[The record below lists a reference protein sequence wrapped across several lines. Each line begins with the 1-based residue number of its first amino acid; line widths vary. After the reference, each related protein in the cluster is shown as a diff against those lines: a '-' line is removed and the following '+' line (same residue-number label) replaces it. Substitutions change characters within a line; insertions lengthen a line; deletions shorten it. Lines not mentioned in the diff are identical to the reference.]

1 MCRNSGVIIA
11 IYVYYISGG
20 IGGGGFGGGGW
31 GGGCNGSWE
40 AAAVEVVV
48 VEAAAAVT
56 SLTSY
61 SGNPALFPGAEHRAD
76 GLAPF

>member
-1 MCRNSGVIIA
+1 MAFLPACVAIAAVIIA

-31 GGGCNGSWE
+31 GGGCNGSW
-40 AAAVEVVV
+40 VVSCV
-48 VEAAAAVT
+48 RLCEEAAAAAT

-61 SGNPALFPGAEHRAD
+61 SGNPALSP
-76 GLAPF
+76 LS